1 MKNHYLPFF
10 HTERKNGKMRN
21 RNSIPPHFIPS
32 GIVSVFTLI
41 ELLVVIAIIAILA
54 ALLLPALNSARERA
68 RGISCVGNHRQTG
81 MVLASYRS
89 DFDDWFVN
97 QRTATGT
104 WGYLLV
110 DNKYIPNYKAL
121 RCTFPE
127 TQIRKDQDR
136 TFGANCMGNGS
147 DGNPLDMRLKEK
159 NLSYQGIRKIATTS
173 IVLVVCAKTVCSTLD
188 SQYNAA
194 YMGYMATGS
203 TNTWGMSA
211 TYLHHSKRANASML
225 AGHVAQIAYSD
236 LAGRKYYFPNYE
248 SSYGGHVVSQ
258 LRCAVL
264 PGQRFY
270 TGF

>member
-1 MKNHYLPFF
+1 MRTDLLFF
-10 HTERKNGKMRN
+10 FQPEKGKGKN
-21 RNSIPPHFIPS
+21 RNKNSMPPHSVIS
-32 GIVSVFTLI
+32 GGVTVFTLI

-68 RGISCVGNHRQTG
+68 RGVSCVGNHRQTG

-159 NLSYQGIRKIATTS
+159 NLSYQGTRKIATTS
-173 IVLVVCAKTVCSTLD
+173 IVLVVCARTVCSDRD

-194 YMGYMATGS
+194 YI
-203 TNTWGMSA
+203 NSA
-211 TYLHHSKRANASML
+211 YLTL
-225 AGHVAQIAYSD
+225 
-236 LAGRKYYFPNYE
+236 E
-248 SSYGGHVVSQ
+248 
-258 LRCAVL
+258 
-264 PGQRFY
+264 
-270 TGF
+270 